1 MKTVYINLTNYGK
14 EYIIIHGI
22 SEDLKEIVKSY
33 KKSFRHYM
41 TMGIDDLFG
50 LHIVS
55 LEVSDEDYEKL
66 LEVRTGEEL
75 YDDEFD
81 GILVK
86 TFEPEFNYIL
96 TSDVSTIN
104 DMVELV
110 CDEFE
115 LSPEEG
121 LNKLISSKKVYNEYI
136 TSYIE
141 NELED

>member
-1 MKTVYINLTNYGK
+1 MKTIYINLTNYGS
-14 EYIIIHGI
+14 EYVIVHGI
-22 SEDLKEIVKSY
+22 SEEFEEILENY
-33 KKSFRHYM
+33 QESFRHYM

-50 LHIVS
+50 LNIVS
-55 LEVSDEDYEKL
+55 LDVSDEDYEKL
-66 LEVRTGEEL
+66 LEVRTDEEL

-121 LNKLISSKKVYNEYI
+121 LDKLISDKNVYEEYI